1 MTSVM
6 KLAFLE
12 RFASPKYLIF
22 EELGAGKGNRTLMA
36 ITKFFAAIPWQLL
49 RTRCDDRLPADVIV
63 STPRCQPRRGDRHA
77 ALAICQLRKGL
88 GIDIPAAGLFSE
100 IEERGLANS

>member
-1 MTSVM
+1 LEELSRWALAFELWQVFGAHKRKDKARIPRATNRRSVVKRKEVVQFVMTSVM

-36 ITKFFAAIPWQLL
+36 ITKFFAAI
-49 RTRCDDRLPADVIV
+49 
-63 STPRCQPRRGDRHA
+63 RGDCCEPGVTIGSQRM
-77 ALAICQLRKGL
+77 L
-88 GIDIPAAGLFSE
+88 S
-100 IEERGLANS
+100 